1 MTEFVHKEHLA
12 GVFPYLDNLT
22 ICGKDQDE
30 HDTNLELFL
39 AAAKRRNMT
48 YNDEKSVFSTRRLA
62 ILGCV
67 VEEGEIHP
75 DPEHLRPLQ
84 ELPVPNSIKSL
95 NRCKGLFSY
104 YSQWIPG
111 FSDRMSPI
119 NSCKTFPLSADAI
132 AAFESL
138 KKSIEES
145 VVTAVDEEL
154 PFEVETGASEVAIA
168 ATLNQA
174 GRPLAFFS
182 RTLQGPEIRHPSVEK
197 EAQAIIESIRHWKHY
212 LTGRHFS
219 LKTDQKS
226 VSYMFDQR
234 HKGKIMRWRVELSC
248 YSYDIMYRPG
258 KENIPP
264 DTFPRS
270 TCAASPEDSLYLLH
284 QSLCHP
290 GITRMSHFVRTRN
303 LPFSIEE
310 IKRMTNSC
318 RICCE
323 CKPRFHRPVKSHLI
337 KATQPFERLN
347 IDFKGPLPTSNKN
360 SYFLNVIDEYS
371 RFPFVFPCP
380 DMNANTVIECLSL
393 LFSVFGMPAFVHS
406 DRGPSLISHELR
418 TYLAEKGVATSRT
431 TPYNPAGNGQIEKC
445 NGTVWRAVTMACKS
459 ENLHIKYWQ
468 KVLSG
473 CPPLHTVTSLY
484 DY

>member
-12 GVFPYLDNLT
+12 GVFQYLDNLT

-48 YNDEKSVFSTRRLA
+48 YNDEKRVFSTRRLA
-62 ILGCV
+62 ILGCI
-67 VEEGEIHP
+67 VEEGEMRP
-75 DPEHLRPLQ
+75 DPERLGPLQ
-84 ELPVPNSIKSL
+84 ELPVPNSIMSL

-104 YSQWIPG
+104 YYQWIPG

-119 NSCKTFPLSADAI
+119 NSCKTFLLSADAI
-132 AAFESL
+132 ADFESL

-154 PFEVETGASEVAIA
+154 PFAIA

-174 GRPLAFFS
+174 GCPVAFFS

-212 LTGRHFS
+212 LIGRHFS

-226 VSYMFDQR
+226 VSYVFDQR
-234 HKGKIMRWRVELSC
+234 HKGKIKNDKIMRWRVELSC
-248 YSYDIMYRPG
+248 YSYDIIYRPG
-258 KENIPP
+258 KENMPP
-264 DTFPRS
+264 DTFSHS
-270 TCAASPEDSLYLLH
+270 TCAASPEESLYLLH

-310 IKRMTNSC
+310 IKRMTNS
-318 RICCE
+318 
-323 CKPRFHRPVKSHLI
+323 
-337 KATQPFERLN
+337 
-347 IDFKGPLPTSNKN
+347 
-360 SYFLNVIDEYS
+360 
-371 RFPFVFPCP
+371 
-380 DMNANTVIECLSL
+380 LSDL
-393 LFSVFGMPAFVHS
+393 L
-406 DRGPSLISHELR
+406 
-418 TYLAEKGVATSRT
+418 
-431 TPYNPAGNGQIEKC
+431 
-445 NGTVWRAVTMACKS
+445 
-459 ENLHIKYWQ
+459 
-468 KVLSG
+468 
-473 CPPLHTVTSLY
+473 
-484 DY
+484 

>member
-1 MTEFVHKEHLA
+1 MFTLLDAFPLPRISDLVNAIAQYRVFSTIDLRSAYHQVPLRKEEQPYTAFEANNGLYQFTRVPFCVTNGVACFQREMTEFVHNEHLA

-22 ICGKDQDE
+22 ICGKDQGE

-48 YNDEKSVFSTRRLA
+48 YNDEKSVFSTRCLA
-62 ILGCV
+62 ILSCV
-67 VEEGEIHP
+67 VEEGEIRP
-75 DPEHLRPLQ
+75 DPERLRPLQ
-84 ELPVPNSIKSL
+84 ELTVPNSIKSL

-111 FSDRMSPI
+111 FSDRMTPI
-119 NSCKTFPLSADAI
+119 NSCKTFPLSAYAI

-154 PFEVETGASEVAIA
+154 PFEVDTHASEVAIA

-174 GRPLAFFS
+174 GRPVAFIS

-234 HKGKIMRWRVELSC
+234 HKGKIKNDKSMRWRVGLSC
-248 YSYDIMYRPG
+248 YSYDIIYRPG

-264 DTFPRS
+264 DTFSRS
-270 TCAASPEDSLYLLH
+270 TCAASPEDYLYLLH

-290 GITRMSHFVRTRN
+290 GIRRMSHFVRTRN

-318 RICCE
+318 QNRCD
-323 CKPRFHRPVKSHLI
+323 CKPRFHRPVKSH
-337 KATQPFERLN
+337 
-347 IDFKGPLPTSNKN
+347 
-360 SYFLNVIDEYS
+360 
-371 RFPFVFPCP
+371 
-380 DMNANTVIECLSL
+380 
-393 LFSVFGMPAFVHS
+393 
-406 DRGPSLISHELR
+406 
-418 TYLAEKGVATSRT
+418 
-431 TPYNPAGNGQIEKC
+431 
-445 NGTVWRAVTMACKS
+445 
-459 ENLHIKYWQ
+459 
-468 KVLSG
+468 
-473 CPPLHTVTSLY
+473 
-484 DY
+484 